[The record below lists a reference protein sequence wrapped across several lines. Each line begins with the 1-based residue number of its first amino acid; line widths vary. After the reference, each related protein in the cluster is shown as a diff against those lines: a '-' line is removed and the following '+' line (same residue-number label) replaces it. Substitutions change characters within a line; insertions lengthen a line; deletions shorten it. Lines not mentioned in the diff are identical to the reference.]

1 MPESIKSEVSKSLK
15 RLEKMH
21 QEGSEAVMTRNH
33 IETVLSLPWGKF
45 TQDKI
50 DLKEA
55 KAILDKQH
63 YSLENVK
70 DRIIEFLAVGKLN
83 PKAKSPILCF
93 VGPPGVGKT
102 SLGKSIASSLG
113 RRFVRISLG
122 GVRDEAD
129 IRGHRKTYVG
139 AYPGILCKHLKV

>member
-1 MPESIKSEVSKSLK
+1 MQFLRNTGDDGEDHNEIKELWHKVHALEMPESIKSEVSKSLK

-70 DRIIEFLAVGKLN
+70 DRIIEFLAVKSLTLKLRVQYYALLVLLELVKQAWEN
-83 PKAKSPILCF
+83 LLQ
-93 VGPPGVGKT
+93 V
-102 SLGKSIASSLG
+102 
-113 RRFVRISLG
+113 
-122 GVRDEAD
+122 
-129 IRGHRKTYVG
+129 H
-139 AYPGILCKHLKV
+139 